1 MATSNNLINERLD
14 SVEETLFQLQKKIEK
29 IYDVVVGNEEF
40 GQKGIIKRLTEL
52 ERENEKLKALK
63 NKFIGASVV
72 CGALFTVAVEL
83 IKFMLKK

>member
-1 MATSNNLINERLD
+1 MANSDNFINDRLN
-14 SVEETLFQLQKKIEK
+14 SVEETLLGLQKKIEK

-52 ERENEKLKALK
+52 EKENEIAKAFK
-63 NKFIGASVV
+63 NKLIGASVV
-72 CGALFTVAVEL
+72 GGALFTVAVEF

>member
-1 MATSNNLINERLD
+1 MATSDNFINERLN
-14 SVEETLFQLQKKIEK
+14 SVEDTLFQLQKKIEK

-52 ERENEKLKALK
+52 ERENEKLKAVK
-63 NKFIGASVV
+63 NKLIGASMV

-83 IKFMLKK
+83 IKFMIKK

>member
-1 MATSNNLINERLD
+1 MATSDNFINERLN
-14 SVEETLFQLQKKIEK
+14 SVEDTLFQLQKKIEK

-72 CGALFTVAVEL
+72 CGTLFTLAVEL
-83 IKFMLKK
+83 IKFMIKK

>member
-1 MATSNNLINERLD
+1 MATPNNLINERLD

-72 CGALFTVAVEL
+72 CGGLFTLAVEL